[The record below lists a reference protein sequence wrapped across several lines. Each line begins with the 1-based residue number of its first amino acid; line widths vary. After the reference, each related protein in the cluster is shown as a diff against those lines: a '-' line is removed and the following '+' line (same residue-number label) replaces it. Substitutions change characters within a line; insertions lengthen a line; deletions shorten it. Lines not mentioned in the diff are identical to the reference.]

1 VPTDGVALC
10 ALQMENRRRLEE
22 QLEQEKEKRIEQT
35 KEMAVRRI
43 FKRELTRGWVAWY
56 DQYVEKARERNLL
69 KASASR
75 LTKPKL
81 VACVHFWREDWRAE
95 QAEALNKQA
104 LTTAQRLE
112 KEVRECTLLAAQ
124 VEQLNSELAEARQAA
139 MEGRGLEVEMRRR
152 MEEELAAEKEK
163 RVEHTKEM
171 AVRRIFKRE
180 LTRGW
185 VAWYDLYVEK
195 ARERNLLRSAG
206 AKLSKPK
213 LVASVLLWRRKWEA
227 DEMAKAS
234 ASLEEKLQQQV
245 VAMGKELET
254 VRAQVEAAK
263 AAGFEVAATE
273 EELRH
278 RMEERLA
285 AEKEK
290 RIEHTKEMAIR
301 RIFRRELVRGWQ
313 AWYETYW
320 ARVRE
325 ANLLKASASRLTKP
339 KLVAC
344 LHLWREDWRA
354 EQTRLW
360 RASVTSVEEKL
371 RQQLAQT
378 NTELAVP
385 PAIRTEGLATAES
398 CAAADPMFES
408 RLAGCAASVGKE
420 RRVDQRGGAIAA
432 PA

>member
-1 VPTDGVALC
+1 MQRDLEAAQAEAEAKVA
-10 ALQMENRRRLEE
+10 AER
-22 QLEQEKEKRIEQT
+22 EKRIAHTQQ
-35 KEMAVRRI
+35 MAVSRI
-43 FKRELTRGWVAWY
+43 CKRDLTRGWMAWIESY
-56 DQYVEKARERNLL
+56 REGQRVMRALRAAGA
-69 KASASR
+69 KMMR
-75 LTKPKL
+75 PKL
-81 VACVHFWREDWRAE
+81 VAAYGCWRRLWEHEVHSKAAMSIE
-95 QAEALNKQA
+95 
-104 LTTAQRLE
+104 E
-112 KEVRECTLLAAQ
+112 KLAAEVKERQ
-124 VEQLNSELAEARQAA
+124 AAESMIHQLHRELAEARQAIV
-139 MEGRGLEVEMRRR
+139 EGRGMELEVRRK
-152 MEEELAAEKEK
+152 MEEE
-163 RVEHTKEM
+163 
-171 AVRRIFKRE
+171 
-180 LTRGW
+180 
-185 VAWYDLYVEK
+185 
-195 ARERNLLRSAG
+195 
-206 AKLSKPK
+206 
-213 LVASVLLWRRKWEA
+213 
-227 DEMAKAS
+227 
-234 ASLEEKLQQQV
+234 
-245 VAMGKELET
+245 
-254 VRAQVEAAK
+254 
-263 AAGFEVAATE
+263 
-273 EELRH
+273 
-278 RMEERLA
+278 LA